1 MTSRL
6 FAVWG
11 HGAVAGASRTY
22 GPADLE
28 KMGASVALSSHADP
42 SKLRVRVV

>member
-1 MTSRL
+1 MTSHL

-11 HGAVAGASRTY
+11 HSSVASRTY

-28 KMGASVALSSHADP
+28 KMGASVALPVMRDP